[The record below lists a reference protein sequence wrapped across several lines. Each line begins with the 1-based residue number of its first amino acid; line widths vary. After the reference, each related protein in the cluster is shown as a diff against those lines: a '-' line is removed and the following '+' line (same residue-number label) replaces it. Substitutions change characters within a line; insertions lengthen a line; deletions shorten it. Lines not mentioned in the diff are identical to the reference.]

1 MTYSLHDLDDK
12 LLKYLNF
19 ENGFFIEAGAN
30 DGLSQSNTALYEFE
44 YGWKG
49 LLVEPNPK
57 KCFECKKRRINSIVE
72 NYALVSDN
80 YTDDY
85 IEGNFDETG
94 YSESLTSLVYDKGDW
109 CDSHLQIHKEQIKN
123 NLIKVPA
130 ITLNKLLEKHNVDRV
145 DFISLDVE
153 GYEISVLNG
162 FDLDKYNPKYFL
174 IETTNLEN
182 RKKSIIEYME
192 ERDYTVIDQPSINDS
207 LFAKK

>member
-123 NLIKVPA
+123 NLIRVPA

>member
-109 CDSHLQIHKEQIKN
+109 CDSLLQVYKEKIKN

-130 ITLNKLLEKHNVDRV
+130 ITLNKLLEKHQIEKV

-162 FDLDKYNPKYFL
+162 FDLEKYNPTYLL

-182 RKKSIIEYME
+182 RKKSTIEYME

>member
-57 KCFECKKRRINSIVE
+57 KCFECKKRRIKSIVE